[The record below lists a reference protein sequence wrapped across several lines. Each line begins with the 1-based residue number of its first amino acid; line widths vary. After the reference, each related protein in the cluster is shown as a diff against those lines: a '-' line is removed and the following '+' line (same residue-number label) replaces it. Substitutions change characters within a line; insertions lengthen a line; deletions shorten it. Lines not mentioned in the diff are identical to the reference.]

1 MDTKKLKA
9 ANIPES
15 QWLDCYISADG
26 MIFTPQFNSSGG
38 ITKTGEQ
45 AYNEW
50 LINKDK
56 PPQPS
61 ETDLLKTKI
70 AQLESS
76 LAATQLYM
84 NKKAGV

>member
-1 MDTKKLKA
+1 MNDILSKA
-9 ANIPES
+9 GIPES
-15 QWLDCYISADG
+15 WWPNCYITTDE
-26 MIFTPQFNSSGG
+26 MIFTPQFDSSGT

-61 ETDLLKTKI
+61 ETDLLKAKI
-70 AQLESS
+70 AMLESS